1 MPNILMAFN
10 NASSLIND
18 GIMLLHYHGHLLV
31 STVRATCTSH
41 GIYDITYRLPILIKW
56 YYIKLILK
64 MTISFKHN
72 VTNMTIKNQHKID
85 NNKLQ
90 SCLHKKKGKN

>member
-1 MPNILMAFN
+1 M
-10 NASSLIND
+10 
-18 GIMLLHYHGHLLV
+18 
-31 STVRATCTSH
+31 
-41 GIYDITYRLPILIKW
+41 

-90 SCLHKKKGKN
+90 SCLHKKKGEDLIYGTPKCNYKIKIMYKDSF